1 MRIGLL
7 GGTFDPIH
15 LGHLIAASEVHSA
28 LHLDQVIF
36 IPAGNPWQKS
46 TRSITPGPD
55 RLNLVNLAIAGDQRF
70 SSSDIEISRSGPTY
84 TIDTINELKQE
95 NPDNEYFL
103 ILGTD
108 ALVNLPTWHEFEK
121 LKKLV
126 TFVGVN
132 RNGVLKVDLNFSV
145 EFVKIPEIAVSATDI
160 RKRVATGKPIKY
172 LVPSA
177 VEQQIEKLG
186 LYK

>member
-46 TRSITPGPD
+46 TRSITSGPD

-160 RKRVATGKPIKY
+160 RKRVVTGKPIKY